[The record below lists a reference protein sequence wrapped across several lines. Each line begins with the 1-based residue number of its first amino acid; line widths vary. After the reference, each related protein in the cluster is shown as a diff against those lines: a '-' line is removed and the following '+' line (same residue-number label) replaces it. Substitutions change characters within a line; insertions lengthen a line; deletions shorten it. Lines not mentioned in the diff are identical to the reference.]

1 MESYV
6 SDSQRKPRKPGKP
19 KKVGGGAKVMN
30 PHAWQIAER
39 FKSLRERMGMTQAQF
54 ADHLRM
60 SRRGYQDIEGRANY
74 PSGPLL
80 RNLAEAREI
89 NLYWLLTGEGPERLD
104 QLVGALEAAP
114 EQASQPV
121 RQTNVKIA
129 FQLVS
134 EALGPMK
141 PTLDQHAE
149 LVALVLELLE
159 HGLPEARVLYFAR
172 QAVTGSAGGEGHGS
186 AAGGGAS

>member
-1 MESYV
+1 M
-6 SDSQRKPRKPGKP
+6 
-19 KKVGGGAKVMN
+19 GAALGV
-30 PHAWQIAER
+30 ALRTYQTYER
-39 FKSLRERMGMTQAQF
+39 DERLP
-54 ADHLRM
+54 D
-60 SRRGYQDIEGRANY
+60 
-74 PSGPLL
+74 
-80 RNLAEAREI
+80 AEALSCLVEEGW
-89 NLYWLLTGEGPERLD
+89 NANWLLTGEGPERLD
-104 QLVGALEAAP
+104 QLGGALETAP

-121 RQTNVKIA
+121 RQGNVKIA

-172 QAVTGSAGGEGHGS
+172 QAVTGLAGGESHGS